1 MGIIWGWLI
10 GDKGDVVDNS
20 VQKGVYVDE
29 KCRENTQN
37 KEVEAEF
44 EQFDWFEKASKHA
57 WSKQI
62 CLVFDNILATRTI
75 QFWYEKN
82 IYFEKDPY

>member
-1 MGIIWGWLI
+1 MGSVWGWLI

-20 VQKGVYVDE
+20 VQKGVYVDA

-44 EQFDWFEKASKHA
+44 E
-57 WSKQI
+57 
-62 CLVFDNILATRTI
+62 
-75 QFWYEKN
+75 
-82 IYFEKDPY
+82 

>member
-1 MGIIWGWLI
+1 M
-10 GDKGDVVDNS
+10 
-20 VQKGVYVDE
+20 QKKWYKIV
-29 KCRENTQN
+29 ENTP
-37 KEVEAEF
+37 KTLTKKLMVREF